1 MTVDLASIATLLAIA
16 GVAFKLYSDWRTD
29 RRTTASYQ
37 RDLAHD
43 NDVIQQRLYDSLSKG
58 GAEFRQTV
66 YAAYLESRAT
76 EKELRERLDSV
87 TSQLT
92 IITAER
98 DLANRELERSR
109 EQVFVLE
116 RTVHDQAKQIDS
128 QAKQIDSQAKQID
141 SQAKQIQ
148 ALQAQVAR
156 LTPRQME
163 ADR

>member
-1 MTVDLASIATLLAIA
+1 MNVDLASIATLLVVA
-16 GVAFKLYSDWRTD
+16 GAALKLYSDWRTD
-29 RRTTASYQ
+29 RRTTTTYQ

-58 GAEFRQTV
+58 EAEFRQTV

-87 TSQLT
+87 TSQLM

-109 EQVFVLE
+109 EQVSVLE

-128 QAKQIDSQAKQID
+128 QARQID

-163 ADR
+163 ADRHE